1 MTGTHIHTRVHYL
14 ERLPLHYSVTICT
27 LLGEKFL
34 QTTRRPERSGA
45 PGQNEEEENKRTSA
59 GYRGG
64 GGGGGRGR
72 GKRRWTEEPEP
83 LPERE
88 KVKRGR
94 RRGKSGR
101 ARCGTP

>member
-1 MTGTHIHTRVHYL
+1 VTGTHIHTRVHYL

-59 GYRGG
+59 GYK
-64 GGGGGRGR
+64 GGGRGR